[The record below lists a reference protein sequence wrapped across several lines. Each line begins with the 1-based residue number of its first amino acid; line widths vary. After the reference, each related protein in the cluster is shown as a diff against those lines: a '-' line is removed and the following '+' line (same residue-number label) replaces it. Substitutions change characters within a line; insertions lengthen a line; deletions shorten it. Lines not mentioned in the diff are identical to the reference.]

1 MRALGRPAGILTST
15 GCCTRS
21 CFSSSSA
28 SSTAWPMGA
37 ASKRNST
44 LLASNC
50 AISAASPT
58 SPFRRSLS
66 SLMMVRLRQAES
78 KLLWGFLVLA
88 LLLGVCSAVQAQQKP
103 EQLAQQSADA
113 WLALVDSGK
122 YADSW
127 QEAAQL
133 FKAAV
138 SKEKWRDALRGTR
151 DPLGK
156 MLSRKLK
163 SATYAKTLPG
173 APDGEYVVI
182 QYESSF
188 EHKQLAVETV
198 TPMLDKDGQ
207 WRVSGYYIK

>member
-1 MRALGRPAGILTST
+1 VI
-15 GCCTRS
+15 
-21 CFSSSSA
+21 
-28 SSTAWPMGA
+28 
-37 ASKRNST
+37 
-44 LLASNC
+44 
-50 AISAASPT
+50 
-58 SPFRRSLS
+58 
-66 SLMMVRLRQAES
+66 VRLWQIES
-78 KLLWGFLVLA
+78 KPWSRFLALA
-88 LLLGVCSAVQAQQKP
+88 LLLGICSTVQAQQKP

-122 YADSW
+122 SADSW
-127 QEAAQL
+127 QETSQL

-138 SKEKWRDALRGTR
+138 TKEKWQDALRATR

-163 SATYAKTLPG
+163 SATYKTTMPG

-188 EHKQLAVETV
+188 EHKQSAVETV
-198 TPMLDKDGQ
+198 TPMLDKDGK